1 MIRCIQKEVTM
12 MKRLLKHIMR
22 ADVAGYFILGILLS
36 MAAQNFYSCKK
47 TDNPVTED
55 ENNPPQVDVGAINNG
70 ASSAEQ
76 ALLSGDTSQV
86 RQMLTP
92 ESQTYYAPVLAQV
105 PTSRL
110 IALGNAMKNRTL
122 KIYSEL
128 YAEYEFS
135 ENGNTYT
142 VALARQDDGSW
153 KIVRM

>member
-1 MIRCIQKEVTM
+1 
-12 MKRLLKHIMR
+12 MKRLLKHLVR
-22 ADVAGYFILGILLS
+22 ADIVGFFLLGIILS

-47 TDNPVTED
+47 SDNPVSGD
-55 ENNPPQVDVGAINNG
+55 ENNPPTVDVTAINNG

-76 ALLSGDTSQV
+76 ALLSGDTSKV

-92 ESQTYYAPVLAQV
+92 ESQIYYATVLAQV
-105 PTSRL
+105 PQSRL

-135 ENGNTYT
+135 ENGKTYT
-142 VALARQDDGSW
+142 VALARQEDGFW

>member
-1 MIRCIQKEVTM
+1 MKEKTM
-12 MKRLLKHIMR
+12 MNRLLKQLIR
-22 ADVAGYFILGILLS
+22 TDVVGFFVLGILVSL
-36 MAAQNFYSCKK
+36 AAQNISSCKK
-47 TDNPVTED
+47 SDNPVSED
-55 ENNPPQVDVGAINNG
+55 ENNQTHVDVGAINNG

-86 RQMLTP
+86 RQVFTP
-92 ESQTYYAPVLAQV
+92 ESQTYYAPVLAQI
-105 PTSRL
+105 PQSRL

-135 ENGNTYT
+135 DGGTTYT
-142 VALARQDDGSW
+142 VALARQEDGSW

>member
-1 MIRCIQKEVTM
+1 M
-12 MKRLLKHIMR
+12 MKRLLKHIVR
-22 ADVAGYFILGILLS
+22 ADVAGFFVLGILLS
-36 MAAQNFYSCKK
+36 IAAQNFYGCPKS
-47 TDNPVTED
+47 DNPVSDD
-55 ENNPPQVDVGAINNG
+55 ENNQPQVDVGAINNG

-86 RQMLTP
+86 RQIFTP
-92 ESQTYYAPVLAQV
+92 ESQTYYAPILAQI
-105 PTSRL
+105 PQSRL
-110 IALGNAMKNRTL
+110 TALGNAMKNRTL